1 VHIGRV
7 AWAVEFHSEF
17 DAEFDALDPD
27 VQNELLARLKL
38 LEAFGP
44 QLGRP
49 SVDTLNGSQHANMK
63 ELRFDAAD
71 GVWRF
76 AFPFDLRRQAIV
88 LCGGD
93 KSGGS
98 EKKFYR
104 ALISKA
110 DARFDRHVA
119 QLKKKRKKQ

>member
-1 VHIGRV
+1 VHIDRV

-17 DAEFDALDPD
+17 DAEYDALGSD
-27 VQNELLARLKL
+27 VQNELLAHLRL
-38 LEAFGP
+38 LEVFGP

-49 SVDTLNGSQHANMK
+49 NVDTLNGSQHANMK

-76 AFPFDLRRQAIV
+76 AFAFDLGRRAIV

-110 DARFDRHVA
+110 DARFDRQVA